1 MSPMNVTKLILLLA
15 ATGLSGVVLG
25 YILRWLIT
33 LSQKGSMELTIKQTF
48 LDAKSEAQR
57 RIAEAEK
64 ESERLLKEAKE
75 KELEEIAG
83 LSRDEARAE
92 IVKSV
97 EREAEEDLAVRMRKL
112 ETQAGETLERR
123 AKDILATVIQRLASS
138 STPEIMST
146 AVIIPSDDVKGKII
160 GKEGRNIRA
169 FERMAGVELIVDDTP
184 GAVTISSFDPVRR
197 HIAKAD

>member
-1 MSPMNVTKLILLLA
+1 MAL
-15 ATGLSGVVLG
+15 
-25 YILRWLIT
+25 
-33 LSQKGSMELTIKQTF
+33 
-48 LDAKSEAQR
+48 
-57 RIAEAEK
+57 EAE
-64 ESERLLKEAKE
+64 RAK
-75 KELEEIAG
+75 KLEEIAG

-169 FERMAGVELIVDDTP
+169 FERMGKEE
-184 GAVTISSFDPVRR
+184 
-197 HIAKAD
+197 K